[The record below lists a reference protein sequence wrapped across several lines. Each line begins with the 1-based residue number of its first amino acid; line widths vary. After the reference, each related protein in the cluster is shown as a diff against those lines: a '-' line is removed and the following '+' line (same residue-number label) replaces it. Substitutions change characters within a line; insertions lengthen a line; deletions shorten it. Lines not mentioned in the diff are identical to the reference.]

1 MDALGFPQVMQGP
14 PVNINVVQNGLGA
27 LPPNLTFLQQL
38 PPDAQ
43 AAVGVQAAA
52 GQTMPSG
59 GFAPHPMP
67 GVQQMHPGLAGVF
80 PGVGQPAGLPVGM
93 PGQPAG
99 PPLGMPGQPMGMPT
113 QSAPSMIPPM
123 QPAPT
128 LPPTMS
134 KAPPDQFPRPV
145 APPRGMPRPRP
156 RGWMPPH
163 EAPHPYRPRVPMQA
177 RPGMRPAQT
186 VPPRP
191 VPPRTPMSKNADNPE
206 ESSET
211 GLKRPDSDSATA
223 SNATVS
229 AAVAV
234 VEEATPMEERQWFYK
249 DASGMV
255 QGPYSSS
262 VMSSWSRS
270 GFFPAETM
278 VRSADETS
286 FTELGNGMRLI
297 MSSLKE
303 G

>member
-1 MDALGFPQVMQGP
+1 MQGP

-59 GFAPHPMP
+59 GFAPHPML

-163 EAPHPYRPRVPMQA
+163 EVSVAGCLVACVPCSVQSLHRHRIHTDPESPC
-177 RPGMRPAQT
+177 RPGRA
-186 VPPRP
+186 
-191 VPPRTPMSKNADNPE
+191 
-206 ESSET
+206 
-211 GLKRPDSDSATA
+211 
-223 SNATVS
+223 
-229 AAVAV
+229 
-234 VEEATPMEERQWFYK
+234 
-249 DASGMV
+249 
-255 QGPYSSS
+255 
-262 VMSSWSRS
+262 
-270 GFFPAETM
+270 
-278 VRSADETS
+278 
-286 FTELGNGMRLI
+286 
-297 MSSLKE
+297 
-303 G
+303 

>member
-14 PVNINVVQNGLGA
+14 PVNINVVQNG
-27 LPPNLTFLQQL
+27 QL